1 MRSRAVLATT
11 ISSAARASTHGL
23 LSVSK
28 LSKAKA
34 AKQKRAEKVAR
45 AAEAASSED
54 AALRCKVCGLLC
66 PSKNQLF
73 KHIKQ
78 TGHAAFK

>member
-1 MRSRAVLATT
+1 MNAQSR
-11 ISSAARASTHGL
+11 RAGDNYFKQPKNSC
-23 LSVSK
+23 VPK